1 MQTIPRRVKIF
12 VLAGILVAGSL
23 VISLVLSFDGG
34 VPKEFSEA
42 RLQGAMIA
50 QNIVELSSKS
60 TLDLESIG
68 RLEKAGD
75 YKGALEVVAGAVKRS
90 QEIRENA
97 LKLSNELERMTKSL
111 SDLGSFEAQQS
122 ALEAISNHL
131 ALVSRLI
138 NYSAYMGDL
147 LSIIQSKLSG
157 DWSRSGQVQELLN
170 QVNAEVTA
178 INSFNN
184 QANQAMERFDAIINR
199 K

>member
-1 MQTIPRRVKIF
+1 MQTLPRRVKVF

-75 YKGALEVVAGAVKRS
+75 KKAALEVVAGAVKRS

-97 LKLSNELERMTKSL
+97 LKLSNELEKMTRAL
-111 SDLGSFEAQQS
+111 SDVKDFEARQA
-122 ALEAISNHL
+122 ALESISSHL

-147 LSIIQSKLSG
+147 LGIIQGKLSG

-178 INSFNN
+178 INNFNN
-184 QANQAMERFDAIINR
+184 QANQSMERFDAAIN
-199 K
+199 KK

>member
-1 MQTIPRRVKIF
+1 MPTLPRKVKIF

-42 RLQGAMIA
+42 RLQGAMIS
-50 QNIVELSSKS
+50 QTIVELSSKS

-68 RLEKAGD
+68 RLEKAGN
-75 YKGALEVVAGAVKRS
+75 YKGALEVVASAVKRS

-97 LKLSNELERMTKSL
+97 LKLSKELEKMTLGL
-111 SDLGSFEAQQS
+111 SDLDSFEARQA

-147 LSIIQSKLSG
+147 LGIIQSKLSG
-157 DWSRSGQVQELLN
+157 DWSRSGQIQELLN
-170 QVNAEVTA
+170 QVNAEVAA

-184 QANQAMERFDAIINR
+184 QANQSMERFDAIIN
-199 K
+199 KN

>member
-1 MQTIPRRVKIF
+1 MKIF

-42 RLQGAMIA
+42 RLQGAMIS
-50 QNIVELSSKS
+50 QTIVELSSKS

-68 RLEKAGD
+68 RLEKAGN
-75 YKGALEVVAGAVKRS
+75 YKGALEVVASAVKRS

-97 LKLSNELERMTKSL
+97 LKLSKELEKMTLGL
-111 SDLGSFEAQQS
+111 SDLDSFEARQA

-147 LSIIQSKLSG
+147 LGIIQSKLSG
-157 DWSRSGQVQELLN
+157 DWSRSGQIQELLN
-170 QVNAEVTA
+170 QVNAEVAA

-184 QANQAMERFDAIINR
+184 QANQSMERFDAIIN
-199 K
+199 KN

>member
-1 MQTIPRRVKIF
+1 MLVLPRKVKIF
-12 VLAGILVAGSL
+12 VLAGILVAGAL

-42 RLQGAMIA
+42 RLQGAMIS
-50 QNIVELSSKS
+50 QTIVELSSKS
-60 TLDLESIG
+60 TLDLESIE
-68 RLEKAGD
+68 RLEKNGN
-75 YKGALEVVAGAVKRS
+75 YKGALEIVAGAVKRS

-97 LKLSNELERMTKSL
+97 LKLSKELEKMTKSL
-111 SDLGSFEAQQS
+111 SDMKSFEARQA

-138 NYSAYMGDL
+138 NYSAYIGDL
-147 LSIIQSKLSG
+147 LGIIQGKLSG
-157 DWSRSGQVQELLN
+157 DWSRSGQIQELLN

-184 QANQAMERFDAIINR
+184 QANQSMTRFDAIIN
-199 K
+199 KN